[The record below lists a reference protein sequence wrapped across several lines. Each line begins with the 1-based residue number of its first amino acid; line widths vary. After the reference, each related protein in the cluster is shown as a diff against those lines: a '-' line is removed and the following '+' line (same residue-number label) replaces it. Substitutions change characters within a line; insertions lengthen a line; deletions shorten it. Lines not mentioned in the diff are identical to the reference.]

1 LLAGSVRVE
10 PVNGGSWPVSGGI
23 LHHWRAAALVPE
35 ASSQDMLAL
44 LRDYDHLARYYA
56 PEVVFSRAL
65 TDGGERA
72 TLAMRIQK
80 QLAITVVLDAEFE
93 IQLGPASDWLRSAAA
108 LLMLLE
114 QPSELVTREEMRQRL
129 WGQDT
134 FVDFDHGLNSAVS
147 KIREALNDSSS
158 QPRYVETVSGKG
170 YRFIAHVSY
179 APVAHAKSTDSV
191 PEAVGA

>member
-1 LLAGSVRVE
+1 MLAGSVRVE

-93 IQLGPASDWLRSAAA
+93 IQLGPASGGRGYSLSRSKHIWQVDEPGLAQERRRTAHAPGTTLGAGHTRGDAAA
-108 LLMLLE
+108 AMGPRHVREFRSRLE
-114 QPSELVTREEMRQRL
+114 
-129 WGQDT
+129 
-134 FVDFDHGLNSAVS
+134 
-147 KIREALNDSSS
+147 
-158 QPRYVETVSGKG
+158 
-170 YRFIAHVSY
+170 
-179 APVAHAKSTDSV
+179 
-191 PEAVGA
+191 